1 MYVILYM
8 ISALCDQLV
17 PQDLRLGIAD
27 KYRGEHI
34 DFPVP

>member
-1 MYVILYM
+1 MYVVLHM

-17 PQDLRLGIAD
+17 PKDLRLRIAD